1 METTD
6 TDFKE
11 KDKIVNPILSD
22 NIKNEE
28 NNNNPL
34 ENSEKLASKPY
45 TNNLYSDEQNSD
57 ELNSSKSELS
67 SSEAIQPTGNINE
80 APQTTDGT
88 SELAQNTDNTNST
101 SSEPSTIEIEEA
113 NTTNCLALTIQ
124 KDHKLVAI
132 KNVIF
137 HSIKITWKAVASAIV
152 LTIIK
157 LFS

>member
-11 KDKIVNPILSD
+11 KEKIVNPILSD

-34 ENSEKLASKPY
+34 ENSEKLASELY

-57 ELNSSKSELS
+57 EPNSSESDAS
-67 SSEAIQPTGNINE
+67 SSETAQI
-80 APQTTDGT
+80 TDD
-88 SELAQNTDNTNST
+88 STNPIPN
-101 SSEPSTIEIEEA
+101 EPSTIEIEEA